1 MNMTQHGLIRND
13 ARSLADW
20 FVFALAAVFAIGVR
34 FAMREYVTS
43 DYVNYTSQWY
53 AAVQQHGFAA
63 AGTAISNYTPPYL
76 YLLWAVSKVFPS
88 ISPVI
93 AIKIPSILFDFVC
106 AFLAFR
112 LVALRHPGG
121 RLALFAA
128 IAVLLAPTVVSNS
141 ALWGQADSI
150 YAAMLLACVYALMTG
165 HGAWAMVA
173 FGLGLSIK
181 FQTMF
186 LAPAL
191 CALWFRRVI
200 PLWAPLLVPVIYA
213 LAMVPA
219 WLAGRPAGELA
230 SVYLTQSV
238 TYHQLTKNAPSL
250 YAWLPQSLYAVLVPA
265 GLALMTAI
273 GCWFV
278 WRVWRGRAAM
288 TPALILQLCL
298 LSLIMTPFFLPKMH
312 DRFFFAADVLAIVY
326 AFYFPRRYYVAVAVS
341 FASFFAY
348 LPFLLH
354 RAPLVPLPL
363 LSAVMAVALISVA
376 VRAQWEMDEPAPAG
390 RGGTQAAVA

>member
-1 MNMTQHGLIRND
+1 MTASGLIPND
-13 ARSLADW
+13 SRRLTDW
-20 FVFALAAVFAIGVR
+20 FVFALAVVFAVGVR

-53 AAVQQHGFAA
+53 AAVRQHGFAA

-76 YLLWAVSKVFPS
+76 YLLWAVSKVFPTV
-88 ISPVI
+88 SPVI
-93 AIKIPSILFDFVC
+93 AIKIPSILSDFLC
-106 AFLAFR
+106 AFFVFR
-112 LVALRHPGG
+112 LVALRYPGS
-121 RLALFAA
+121 RVPLFAA
-128 IAVLLAPTVVSNS
+128 IAALLAPTVVSNS

-186 LAPAL
+186 MAPAL

-200 PLWAPLLVPVIYA
+200 PLWAPLLVPAIYA
-213 LAMVPA
+213 VAMVPA

-265 GLALMTAI
+265 GLALMTGI

-278 WRVWRGRAAM
+278 WRVWRSRAPMAP
-288 TPALILQLCL
+288 TLILQLCL

-312 DRFFFAADVLAIVY
+312 DRFFYAADVLAIVY
-326 AFYFPRRYYVAVAVS
+326 AFHFPRRYFVAVAVS
-341 FASFFAY
+341 FASFFAC

-363 LSAVMAVALISVA
+363 LSAVMAVALVSVA
-376 VRAQWEMDEPAPAG
+376 LKVQWDLDEPHPG
-390 RGGTQAAVA
+390 RGTGPQAADA

>member
-1 MNMTQHGLIRND
+1 MNLTQAQAIQTRGDYRRGLT
-13 ARSLADW
+13 DW
-20 FVFALAAVFAIGVR
+20 FVFALAVVFAIGVR
-34 FAMREYVTS
+34 FAMREYLTS

-63 AGTAISNYTPPYL
+63 AGTAVSNYTPPYL
-76 YLLWAVSKVFPS
+76 YLLWGVSRVFPA

-106 AFLAFR
+106 AFFVFR
-112 LVALRHPGG
+112 LVSLRSPGG
-121 RLALFAA
+121 RLPLFAA
-128 IAVLLAPTVVSNS
+128 VAVLLAPTVLANS
-141 ALWGQADSI
+141 SLWGQADSI

-186 LAPAL
+186 MAPAL
-191 CALWFRRVI
+191 CALWLRRVI
-200 PLWAPLLVPVIYA
+200 PSWAPLLVPVVYA

-219 WLAGRPAGELA
+219 WLAGRPAAELA

-250 YAWLPQSLYAVLVPA
+250 YAWLPQSQYELLVPA

-273 GCWFV
+273 GCYFV
-278 WRVWRGRAAM
+278 WRVWKSRAAL
-288 TPALILQLCL
+288 TPPLILELCL

-312 DRFFFAADVLAIVY
+312 DRFFFPADVLAIAY
-326 AFYFPRRYYVAVAVS
+326 AWYFPRRYHVPVAAG

-348 LPFLLH
+348 APFLLH
-354 RAPLVPLPL
+354 RPMVPLPL
-363 LSAVMAVALISVA
+363 LSLVMFVALLSVA
-376 VRAQWEMDEPAPAG
+376 WPVLGALNGAPEDAG
-390 RGGTQAAVA
+390 QA